1 MGGMAVMGMLDSNL
15 KVQLKEQR
23 LRTLAAQWYEQEL
36 NRVAYEANGRVQ
48 QAAEAVKLQQ
58 ELELSYQ
65 AISELE

>member
-1 MGGMAVMGMLDSNL
+1 MGGVAVLGMLDSNL

-23 LRTLAAQWYEQEL
+23 LRGLAAQWYEQEL
-36 NRVAYEANGRVQ
+36 NRVAYEANGREQ
-48 QAAEAVKLQQ
+48 QAAEAVKIQQ